1 MTATQQRE
9 AATVRKE
16 QAIMNDATQAR
27 RRMLIKAVHHATCE
41 LATRYMTVAP
51 DDQEPMPD
59 EPVIMVPC
67 LDKRNPKMVA
77 IRSLAIFERIR
88 LTIPNVTLQEVQ
100 DAIIQNLPYIGGG
113 RQ

>member
-16 QAIMNDATQAR
+16 QAIMNDATQSR
-27 RRMLIKAVHHATCE
+27 RRMLFKAVHDAACE
-41 LATRYMTVAP
+41 LVTRYTTVAP

-59 EPVIMVPC
+59 EPVIMVPY